1 MCGPHSGEELVLH
14 RAFIIAALCL
24 ALPATAVPQQQDTAP
39 QDQPPPS
46 PFREREDPYFPKA
59 TSPQR
64 FPIVNQPAPLPKL
77 TNLDEEPADRPP
89 PGFREPV
96 FRLPAVDPP
105 SDALGQGGPG
115 ELGDR
120 FRPGEIVARVGD
132 EVVLYGEVAW
142 LIDQDL
148 VAVRDKLKTP
158 TDIEQFN
165 KYREQRIRNVTKQ
178 LAEKKIQYIEFRRN
192 IASQAK
198 DKLPEAEKDLN
209 KNVQNAFDKGLE
221 ETRQKLE
228 KATREEMTE
237 LMASDIVLPRL
248 ALLMK
253 EHNLETK
260 AQLDEHLRT
269 FGSSL
274 DKQLAMFREHH
285 LGQQAVIK
293 KIGKPQELTH
303 GELSD
308 YYHKHAD
315 KFAILAKARFE
326 LLSVY
331 FSRVEGRSTEEKRRA
346 AWDKLGEMGNA
357 VYFGSPFAEIAKKF
371 SHETNA
377 SLGGQ
382 YDWLSKGSL
391 ASEVIDEAVFSLP
404 INRLSRRLE
413 DERGFH
419 IVRVL
424 ERQEARQI
432 PFEEAQKEI
441 KEAINKERRSAKF
454 KEVLE
459 SLKKGTTI
467 WTIYDEEDAAAK
479 EKAAQAAAEGAAA
492 ER

>member
-1 MCGPHSGEELVLH
+1 MLH

-24 ALPATAVPQQQDTAP
+24 TFAGVAVSQQNAGP

-46 PFREREDPYFPKA
+46 PFREGREDPYFPKG

-64 FPIVNQPAPLPKL
+64 FPIVNQPAPPPKL
-77 TNLDEEPADRPP
+77 SNFGEEPADRPP
-89 PGFREPV
+89 PGIREPV
-96 FRLPAVDPP
+96 LRLPAVEGP
-105 SDALGQGGPG
+105 AEGQEQGGPG

-120 FRPGEIVARVGD
+120 FRPGEIIARVGD

-148 VAVRDKLKTP
+148 VGVRDKIKTP
-158 TDIEQFN
+158 ADLEQIN
-165 KYREQRIRNVTKQ
+165 KYREQRIRNITKQ
-178 LAEKKIQYIEFRRN
+178 LAEKKLQYLEFRRGM
-192 IASQAK
+192 ADTLKEA
-198 DKLPEAEKDLN
+198 DKRAQAEKDIAR
-209 KNVQNAFDKGLE
+209 NVQSAFDRGLE
-221 ETRQKLE
+221 ETRQKME
-228 KATREEMTE
+228 KATREEMAE

-248 ALLMK
+248 ALMMK
-253 EHNLETK
+253 ENNLQTM

-274 DKQLAMFREHH
+274 DKQIAMFREHH
-285 LGQQAVIK
+285 LGQQAIVK

-303 GELSD
+303 NELKD
-308 YYHKHAD
+308 YYDKHAD
-315 KFAILAKARFE
+315 KFAVAAKARFE

-331 FSRVEGRSTEEKRRA
+331 FSRVEGRTAEDKRRA
-346 AWDKLGEMGNA
+346 AFKQITGMGNA
-357 VYFGSPFAEIAKKF
+357 VFLGSPFAEVAKKF
-371 SHETNA
+371 SHEANA

-391 ASEVIDEAVFSLP
+391 ASEKIDEAVFSIP
-404 INRLSRRLE
+404 VNRLSERLE

-432 PFEEAQKEI
+432 PFEEAQKDI
-441 KEAINKERRSAKF
+441 KETINKERRSAKV
-454 KEVLE
+454 KAILE

-467 WTIYDEEDAAAK
+467 WTIYDDEDAAAK
-479 EKAAQAAAEGAAA
+479 EKAAKAAAEKEEV